1 MYLLLN
7 FSISIVSKIH
17 CVVDLKRSDHFQ
29 LLWYETMF
37 HNYFIAM
44 EKKSNICKDQRQKKL
59 FLFIFTLVQIV
70 FKKWISL
77 NQTLDII
84 SNE

>member
-1 MYLLLN
+1 LCSGFEEVPLPTA
-7 FSISIVSKIH
+7 
-17 CVVDLKRSDHFQ
+17 VV
-29 LLWYETMF
+29 ETMF
-37 HNYFIAM
+37 HNYFISM
-44 EKKSNICKDQRQKKL
+44 EKKSNIYKEQRQKKL
-59 FLFIFTLVQIV
+59 FLFIFTLVQIA

>member
-1 MYLLLN
+1 
-7 FSISIVSKIH
+7 
-17 CVVDLKRSDHFQ
+17 
-29 LLWYETMF
+29 
-37 HNYFIAM
+37 M